1 MNCHRLQ
8 AGRFKPVDS
17 KSPKSPAHRRITP
30 CSPPPLK
37 KGAYVLPRSPAHYA
51 VLAAPFSVRIGA
63 QILSKSVDWASEI
76 ERNVSTALEED
87 IGSGDLTAL
96 LTPASATARA
106 TVVCR
111 TDAILCG
118 QPWFEACFRRL
129 DARTTVSWL
138 AAEGTRIAPGTRIC
152 EIRGQARALL
162 TVERTALNFLQTL
175 SAVATATRR
184 YVDAIAGTRAKIVD
198 TRKTLP
204 GLRLAQ
210 KYAVRTGG
218 GVNHRLGLY
227 DGILIKEN
235 HIAAVGSAT
244 AAINAARRIA
254 PPGVW
259 IQVEVETL
267 EQLKEV
273 LAAGARMILLDNM
286 SLDQLRDAV
295 KITAGNA
302 QLEAS
307 GGVTLG
313 NVRAIAESGVDRISI
328 GSLTKD
334 IEAVDFSLRFETDS

>member
-1 MNCHRLQ
+1 MDL
-8 AGRFKPVDS
+8 
-17 KSPKSPAHRRITP
+17 
-30 CSPPPLK
+30 
-37 KGAYVLPRSPAHYA
+37 
-51 VLAAPFSVRIGA
+51 
-63 QILSKSVDWASEI
+63 ASEI
-76 ERNVSTALEED
+76 ERNVGAALAED
-87 IGSGDLTAL
+87 MGSGDLTAL
-96 LTPASATARA
+96 LIPADAIARA
-106 TVVCR
+106 TIVCR
-111 TDAILCG
+111 TDAVLCG
-118 QPWFEACFRRL
+118 QAWLEACFRRL
-129 DARTTVSWL
+129 DARATVSWL
-138 AAEGTRIAPGTRIC
+138 VAEGTRIAPGTRIC

-162 TVERTALNFLQTL
+162 TAERTALNFLQTL
-175 SAVATATRR
+175 SAVATVTRR
-184 YVDAIAGTRAKIVD
+184 YVEAVKGTRAAIVD

-244 AAINAARRIA
+244 AAINAARKIA

-273 LAAGARMILLDNM
+273 LAAGANMVLLDNM
-286 SLDQLRDAV
+286 DLDTMRAAV
-295 KITAGNA
+295 KITAGRA

-307 GGVTLG
+307 GGITLD
-313 NVRAIAESGVDRISI
+313 NVRAIAETGVDRISV

-334 IEAVDFSLRFETDS
+334 IKAVDLSMRFQ